1 MPGEF
6 SPVVGSQ
13 PVEYAEETNYATE
26 LPEPTAYNWF
36 GITTSWSADQGVEST
51 SITYLPEYGADN
63 KLEKRVNVKL
73 REMYEGEVT
82 YHPQGDFSFLQYFT
96 GEVGGTL
103 DDVSSLQI
111 GEINESDDTYR
122 RLMGGVGE
130 EVTVSV
136 AEDEVVE
143 VNGSFTFGE
152 ATDWGDID
160 YVGDTGTVD
169 LDSPVTPETD
179 DSVGV
184 QTSSATTGEVLL
196 YDTNGDEL
204 ARVSAD
210 TSYVGADVGGTEVFS
225 VRLVNTDT
233 PITGETITV
242 NGETDGSGTN
252 SGTATVDASG
262 EHASE
267 DTTEPWSYDS
277 LGSVTYGGTEMDGA
291 IDSVELTISN
301 DLAVVRDANSDL
313 STQIDAIVPVDR
325 EITVSVEFTYDNFDI
340 LNEVRSYTA
349 KDFEFTIGDT
359 TFTVGGVK
367 FPTAPYEFTA
377 DDLVADSLDSDPAN
391 SISWTT
397 TTP

>member
-13 PVEYAEETNYATE
+13 PIEYVEETDYAIE
-26 LPEPTAYNWF
+26 VADGEYNWF

-51 SITYLPEYGADN
+51 SITYLPEFGASN

-73 REMYEGEVT
+73 REMYEGEIT

-96 GEVGGTL
+96 GSQGGTA
-103 DDVSSLQI
+103 DDVTSLQV
-111 GEINESDDTYR
+111 GEINESDSTFR
-122 RLMGGVGE
+122 RLLGGVGE
-130 EVTVSV
+130 EITVSV

-152 ATDWGDID
+152 ATDWSSTD
-160 YVGDTGTVD
+160 Y
-169 LDSPVTPETD
+169 TD
-179 DSVGV
+179 
-184 QTSSATTGEVLL
+184 
-196 YDTNGDEL
+196 
-204 ARVSAD
+204 
-210 TSYVGADVGGTEVFS
+210 
-225 VRLVNTDT
+225 
-233 PITGETITV
+233 
-242 NGETDGSGTN
+242 TDGSH
-252 SGTATVDASG
+252 AT
-262 EHASE
+262 E
-267 DTTEPWSYDS
+267 DTTEPWSYDN

-301 DLAVVRDANSDL
+301 DLAVVRDANSEL

-340 LNEVRSYTA
+340 LNEVRAYEA
-349 KDFEFTIGDT
+349 KDFVFEIGNT

-367 FPTAPYEFTA
+367 FPEAPYEFTA

-391 SISWTT
+391 SLSWTT